1 MNTNM
6 KRVISGLA
14 ALGIALSGMALGT
27 SSAWAGE
34 GGGSGEISNEAQ
46 NATGTIK
53 TDKNAEGTITISG
66 GAVEHK
72 FNGYRLGYL
81 TSISYNQIESANFD
95 SASMTGYTLATNP
108 TYKDAI
114 ETALDGI
121 KDTKG
126 DATKTLKDRYLADKN
141 YCGSEC
147 TDGAAAA
154 GQGDTNDPNPLG
166 WFFANYGGGYEK
178 GAPWGGGAKG
188 DSSDAT
194 VLRQFATKVSAEL
207 GKTDAP
213 TPTYSGNNALK
224 SSKSGYENLVE
235 QGYYLLRDTTDLKDT
250 VTPSDN
256 KKETQS
262 APILVSTTYKVTI
275 GENVVTFNK
284 AKNNGLG
291 KVDLKNSTPKVAKQ
305 VVTDENGTAQTQPDY
320 AIGDTVTYELKST
333 LPYYTGYSID
343 KTYGQNGDANSA
355 NARTYNIIDTA
366 SAGLTVNL
374 TKTESGPTPAVVSV
388 KVTPANGGASV
399 ALTEGSDFD
408 VKDGTAPTADPYNG
422 GSTTIIDLGKYV
434 NMVAGSK
441 SETSGVLENGTVTVI
456 FKATLNKKAKIS
468 DLGNL
473 QKNPNKVELQ
483 YSNNPENMDSKH
495 TTPGDTVNVYTYQFQ
510 LKKTDKGGTALQ
522 NAKFTVKVAKGI
534 SENDNAHVDQYL
546 ATKNDSGEWTYTD
559 SEGTAYKFTSGE
571 DGIVSGLTGLDSGT
585 YEVHETEAP
594 AGYTQ
599 AFLPKFSVTITP
611 TAKAGTETAFG
622 GTGTYTIDQVAF
634 SDKTTVNNG
643 YVTDAS
649 QVDGSGIFQYTIY
662 NAKNL
667 TELPMTG
674 GAGLVAIIAVG
685 VLLAGAG
692 TAAAVRSRKSTSR
705 AVRV

>member
-27 SSAWAGE
+27 SSAWAEDSDTTTGPIPA
-34 GGGSGEISNEAQ
+34 GS
-46 NATGTIK
+46 IK

-66 GAVEHK
+66 GAVDHT
-72 FNGYRLGYL
+72 FNGYKLGYL
-81 TSISYNQIESANFD
+81 TSISYNQIESENFA
-95 SASMTGYTLATNP
+95 SASMTGYTLETNSNYL
-108 TYKDAI
+108 TQI
-114 ETALDGI
+114 EAALDGI
-121 KDTKG
+121 KDTE
-126 DATKTLKDRYLADKN
+126 ATGAADKTLKGRYLADKN

-147 TDGAAAA
+147 GAT
-154 GQGDTNDPNPLG
+154 GNPNPLG
-166 WFFANYGGGYEK
+166 WFFANYGGGYENK
-178 GAPWGGGAKG
+178 ASWGGSKTGAA
-188 DSSDAT
+188 SDAT
-194 VLRQFATKVSAEL
+194 DASILRQFATRVSAAIAQMSS
-207 GKTDAP
+207 AP
-213 TPTYSGNNALK
+213 TDVKGLK
-224 SSKSGYENLVE
+224 SSEAGRSTDVE
-235 QGYYLLRDTTDLKDT
+235 QGYYLLRDVTTIGAGST
-250 VTPSDN
+250 I
-256 KKETQS
+256 KETQS
-262 APILVSTTYKVTI
+262 APILVSTTYKVKI
-275 GENVVTFNK
+275 GTTPVTFVK
-284 AKNNGLG
+284 DGKTSGGAADGKTLG
-291 KVDLKNSTPKVAKQ
+291 EVSLKNSAPKVAKQ
-305 VVTDENGTAQTQPDY
+305 VVTDENGTAQAQPDY

-343 KTYGQNGDANSA
+343 KTYDREGDTDAA
-355 NARTYNIIDTA
+355 KARTYNIIDTA

-374 TKTESGPTPAVVSV
+374 TKTESGTTPAVASV
-388 KVTPANGGASV
+388 KVTPAEGGEAIT
-399 ALTEGSDFD
+399 LTEGADFD
-408 VKDGTAPTADPYNG
+408 VKPGTAPTTDPYNG

-434 NMVAGSK
+434 NMVDGSK
-441 SETSGVLENGTVTVI
+441 SATEGVLENGTVTVI
-456 FKATLNKKAKIS
+456 FKATLNKNAKIS
-468 DLGNL
+468 DPDKL
-473 QKNPNKVELQ
+473 QGNPNKVELQ

-522 NAKFTVKVAKGI
+522 NAEFTVKITGGI
-534 SENDNAHVDQYL
+534 GTNDNAHVNKYL
-546 ATKNDSGEWTYTD
+546 AKDNSGEWTYAG
-559 SEGTAYKFTSGE
+559 SEDAAYKFTSGE
-571 DGIVSGLTGLDSGT
+571 GGIVSGLTGLDSGT
-585 YEVHETEAP
+585 YEVHETKAP
-594 AGYTQ
+594 EGYTQ

-649 QVDGSGIFQYTIY
+649 QVNGTGIFQYTIY

>member
-1 MNTNM
+1 M

-27 SSAWAGE
+27 SSAWAVDGE
-34 GGGSGEISNEAQ
+34 TESISAGS
-46 NATGTIK
+46 TTIK
-53 TDKNAEGTITISG
+53 ETDQGTITISG
-66 GAVEHK
+66 GAVDHT
-72 FNGYRLGYL
+72 FNGYKLGYL
-81 TSISYNQIESANFD
+81 TSISYNQIESENFD
-95 SASMTGYTLATNP
+95 SASMTGYTLETNSDYL
-108 TYKDAI
+108 TQI
-114 ETALDGI
+114 EAALDGI
-121 KDTKG
+121 KDTE
-126 DATKTLKDRYLADKN
+126 ATGAADKTLKGRYLADKN

-147 TDGAAAA
+147 GAT
-154 GQGDTNDPNPLG
+154 GNPNPLG
-166 WFFANYGGGYEK
+166 WFFANYGGGYENE
-178 GAPWGGGAKG
+178 ASWGGSKTGAA
-188 DSSDAT
+188 SDAT
-194 VLRQFATKVSAEL
+194 DASILRQFATRVSAAIAQMSP
-207 GKTDAP
+207 AP
-213 TPTYSGNNALK
+213 TDVKGLK
-224 SSKSGYENLVE
+224 SSEAGRSTDVE
-235 QGYYLLRDTTDLKDT
+235 QGYYLLRDVTTIGAGST
-250 VTPSDN
+250 I
-256 KKETQS
+256 KETQS

-275 GENVVTFNK
+275 GTTPVTFVK
-284 AKNNGLG
+284 DGKTSDGAADGKTLG
-291 KVDLKNSTPKVAKQ
+291 EVSLKNSTPKVAKQ
-305 VVTDENGTAQTQPDY
+305 VVTDENGTAQAQPDY

-343 KTYGQNGDANSA
+343 KTYDREGDTDAA
-355 NARTYNIIDTA
+355 KARTYNIIDTA

-374 TKTESGPTPAVVSV
+374 TKTESGTTPAVASV
-388 KVTPANGGASV
+388 KVTPAEGGEAIT
-399 ALTEGSDFD
+399 LTEGADFD
-408 VKDGTAPTADPYNG
+408 VKPGTAPTTDPYNG

-434 NMVAGSK
+434 NMVDGSK
-441 SETSGVLENGTVTVI
+441 SATEGVLENGTVTVI
-456 FKATLNKKAKIS
+456 FKATLNKNAKIS
-468 DLGNL
+468 DPGKL
-473 QKNPNKVELQ
+473 QGNPNKVELQ

-522 NAKFTVKVAKGI
+522 NAEFTVKVTGGI
-534 SENDNAHVDQYL
+534 GTNDNAHVNKYL
-546 ATKNDSGEWTYTD
+546 AKDNSGEWTYAG
-559 SEGTAYKFTSGE
+559 SEDAAYKFTSGE
-571 DGIVSGLTGLDSGT
+571 GGIVSGLTGLDSGT
-585 YEVHETEAP
+585 YEVHETKAP
-594 AGYTQ
+594 EGYTQ

-649 QVDGSGIFQYTIY
+649 QVNGTGIFQYTIY

>member
-27 SSAWAGE
+27 SSAWAAE
-34 GGGSGEISNEAQ
+34 GSGTT
-46 NATGTIK
+46 TGPIPAGSIK
-53 TDKNAEGTITISG
+53 TDGAEGAITISG
-66 GAVEHK
+66 GEVEHT
-72 FNGYRLGYL
+72 FNGYKLGYL
-81 TSISYNQIESANFD
+81 TSISYDAITDAGNAAMS
-95 SASMTGYTLATNP
+95 GYTLATSQ

-114 ETALDGI
+114 ETALGNI
-121 KDTKG
+121 TDTNAAG
-126 DATKTLKDRYLADKN
+126 DDSGKTLKTRYLADKN

-147 TDGAAAA
+147 TGGAAAA

-166 WFFANYGGGYEK
+166 WFFENYGGGYEK

-188 DSSDAT
+188 DASDAS
-194 VLRQFATKVSAEL
+194 VLRQFATKVSAAIAQMSSAS
-207 GKTDAP
+207 TDVK
-213 TPTYSGNNALK
+213 GLK
-224 SSKSGYENLVE
+224 SSKSGYENPVD
-235 QGYYLLRDTTDLKDT
+235 QGYYLLRDITDLSLTVSPDT
-250 VTPSDN
+250 N
-256 KKETQS
+256 KETQS

-305 VVTDENGTAQTQPDY
+305 VVTDKDGTAQTQPDY

-343 KTYGQNGDANSA
+343 KTYGQNGDTNSA

-374 TKTESGPTPAVVSV
+374 DKTESSVTPAVVSV
-388 KVTPANGGASV
+388 KVTPANGGAPV
-399 ALTEGSDFD
+399 TLTEGSDFD
-408 VKDGTAPTADPYNG
+408 VESGTAPTAEPYNG
-422 GSTTIIDLGKYV
+422 GSTTIINLGKYV

-441 SETSGVLENGTVTVI
+441 SETNGVLENGTVTVI
-456 FKATLNKKAKIS
+456 FQATLNKKAKIS
-468 DLGNL
+468 DPGNL

-510 LKKTDKGGTALQ
+510 LKKTNKGGTALQ
-522 NAKFTVKVAKGI
+522 NAKFTVKVTKGI
-534 SENDNAHVDQYL
+534 SENDNAHVNKYL
-546 ATKNDSGEWTYTD
+546 ATKNDSGEWTYTG
-559 SEGTAYKFTSGE
+559 SEDAAYKFTSDNE
-571 DGIVSGLTGLDSGT
+571 GIVSGLTGLDSGT

-599 AFLPKFSVTITP
+599 AFLPKFNVTITP
-611 TAKAGTETAFG
+611 TAKAGTKTAFG

>member
-27 SSAWAGE
+27 SSAWAVDGE
-34 GGGSGEISNEAQ
+34 TESISAGS
-46 NATGTIK
+46 TTIK
-53 TDKNAEGTITISG
+53 ETDQGTITISG
-66 GAVEHK
+66 GAVDHT
-72 FNGYRLGYL
+72 FNGYKLGYL
-81 TSISYNQIESANFD
+81 TSISYNQIEPASFA

-114 ETALDGI
+114 ETALEKITDKTVTGA
-121 KDTKG
+121 DSG
-126 DATKTLKDRYLADKN
+126 KTLKDRYLADKN

-147 TDGAAAA
+147 TPVAAT
-154 GQGDTNDPNPLG
+154 GEPNDPNPLG
-166 WFFANYGGGYEK
+166 WFFANYGGGYENEAK
-178 GAPWGGGAKG
+178 WGGSKTG
-188 DSSDAT
+188 DASDAT
-194 VLRQFATKVSAEL
+194 DASILRQFATRVSAAIAAASTQEDTTL
-207 GKTDAP
+207 TSNVNGKSTEVP
-213 TPTYSGNNALK
+213 
-224 SSKSGYENLVE
+224 
-235 QGYYLLRDTTDLKDT
+235 QGYYLLRDTTDLEET
-250 VTPSDN
+250 VTPSDT

-275 GENVVTFNK
+275 GMTPVTFTKDASNP
-284 AKNNGLG
+284 AHDLG

-343 KTYGQNGDANSA
+343 KTYGRDNDADSA
-355 NARTYNIIDTA
+355 KARTYKIIDTA
-366 SAGLTVNL
+366 SAGLTVDLN
-374 TKTESGPTPAVVSV
+374 KTGSTTPAVVSV
-388 KVTPANGGASV
+388 KVTPDNGDNAV
-399 ALTEGSDFD
+399 TLTEGKDFD
-408 VKDGTAPTADPYNG
+408 VENGTAPTADPYNG

-434 NMVAGSK
+434 NMVAGSQ
-441 SETSGVLENGTVTVI
+441 SETNGVLENGTVTVI
-456 FKATLNKKAKIS
+456 FQATLNKNAKIS
-468 DLGNL
+468 DPGKL
-473 QKNPNKVELQ
+473 QGNPNKVELQ

-522 NAKFTVKVAKGI
+522 NAEFTVKVTGGI
-534 SENDNAHVDQYL
+534 GTNDNAHVNKYL
-546 ATKNDSGEWTYTD
+546 AKDNSGEWTYAG
-559 SEGTAYKFTSGE
+559 SEDAAYKFTSGE
-571 DGIVSGLTGLDSGT
+571 GGIVSGLTGLDSGT
-585 YEVHETEAP
+585 YEVHETKAP
-594 AGYTQ
+594 EGYTQ

-634 SDKTTVNNG
+634 SAKTTVNNG

-649 QVDGSGIFQYTIY
+649 QVNGTGIFQYTIY

>member
-1 MNTNM
+1 M

-27 SSAWAGE
+27 SSAWAVDGE
-34 GGGSGEISNEAQ
+34 TESISAGS
-46 NATGTIK
+46 TTIK
-53 TDKNAEGTITISG
+53 ETDQGTITISG
-66 GAVEHK
+66 GAVDHT
-72 FNGYRLGYL
+72 FNGYKLGYL
-81 TSISYNQIESANFD
+81 TSISYNQIEPASFA

-114 ETALDGI
+114 ETALEKITDKTVTGA
-121 KDTKG
+121 DSG
-126 DATKTLKDRYLADKN
+126 KTLKARYLANKN

-147 TDGAAAA
+147 TGGAAAA

-166 WFFANYGGGYEK
+166 WFFANYGGGYENE
-178 GAPWGGGAKG
+178 ASWGGSKTGAA
-188 DSSDAT
+188 SDAT
-194 VLRQFATKVSAEL
+194 DASILRQFATRVSAAIAQMSPAS
-207 GKTDAP
+207 TDVK
-213 TPTYSGNNALK
+213 GLK
-224 SSKSGYENLVE
+224 SSEAGRSTDVE
-235 QGYYLLRDTTDLKDT
+235 QGYYLLRDVTTIGAGST
-250 VTPSDN
+250 I
-256 KKETQS
+256 KETQS

-275 GENVVTFNK
+275 GTTPVTFTKDASNP
-284 AKNNGLG
+284 AHDLG
-291 KVDLKNSTPKVAKQ
+291 KVSLKNSTPKVAKQ

-343 KTYGQNGDANSA
+343 KTYGRDNDADSA
-355 NARTYNIIDTA
+355 KARTYNIIDTA

-374 TKTESGPTPAVVSV
+374 AKTESGATSAVVSV
-388 KVTPANGGASV
+388 KVTPDKGGDAV
-399 ALTEGSDFD
+399 TLIEGKDFD
-408 VKDGTAPTADPYNG
+408 VEKGTVPTADPYNG

-434 NMVAGSK
+434 NMVAGSQ
-441 SETSGVLENGTVTVI
+441 SETNGVLENGTVTVI

-468 DLGNL
+468 DPGNL

-522 NAKFTVKVAKGI
+522 NAEFTVKVTGGI
-534 SENDNAHVDQYL
+534 GTNDNAHVNKYL
-546 ATKNDSGEWTYTD
+546 AKDNSGEWTYAG
-559 SEGTAYKFTSGE
+559 SEDAAYKFTSGE
-571 DGIVSGLTGLDSGT
+571 GGIVSGLTGLDSGT
-585 YEVHETEAP
+585 YEVHETKAP
-594 AGYTQ
+594 EGYTQ

-649 QVDGSGIFQYTIY
+649 QVNGTGIFQYTIY

>member
-1 MNTNM
+1 M

-27 SSAWAGE
+27 SSAWAAE
-34 GGGSGEISNEAQ
+34 GSGTT
-46 NATGTIK
+46 TGPIPVGSTTIK
-53 TDKNAEGTITISG
+53 KTDTGTITISG
-66 GAVEHK
+66 GEAGHK
-72 FNGYRLGYL
+72 FNGYKLGYL

-114 ETALDGI
+114 ETALDNI
-121 KDTKG
+121 TDTNATG
-126 DATKTLKDRYLADKN
+126 DDSSKTLKARYRADKN
-141 YCGSEC
+141 YCGKDC
-147 TDGAAAA
+147 GAT
-154 GQGDTNDPNPLG
+154 GEPNDPNPLG
-166 WFFANYGGGYEK
+166 WFFENYGGHYENE
-178 GAPWGGGAKG
+178 ANWGGGDKG

-194 VLRQFATKVSAEL
+194 VLRQFATKVSAAIKSTTQADETL
-207 GKTDAP
+207 TSSKTDNP
-213 TPTYSGNNALK
+213 NNVK
-224 SSKSGYENLVE
+224 
-235 QGYYLLRDTTDLKDT
+235 QGYYLLRDTTSLGE
-250 VTPSDN
+250 SDA
-256 KKETQS
+256 ETQS
-262 APILVSTTYKVTI
+262 APILVSTTYTVTVKDK
-275 GENVVTFNK
+275 GGNDATVTFTK
-284 AKNNGLG
+284 DGKTGEGKTLG
-291 KVDLKNSTPKVAKQ
+291 EVDLKNSMPKVAKQ

-343 KTYGQNGDANSA
+343 KTYGQAGDADSTK
-355 NARTYNIIDTA
+355 ARTYKIIDTA

-374 TKTESGPTPAVVSV
+374 DKTGGATPAVASV
-388 KVTPANGGASV
+388 KVTPAKGGDAV
-399 ALTEGSDFD
+399 TLTEGSDFD
-408 VKDGTAPTADPYNG
+408 VENGTAPTADPYNG

-434 NMVAGSK
+434 NMVAGSQSATK
-441 SETSGVLENGTVTVI
+441 GVLENGTVTVI
-456 FKATLNKKAKIS
+456 FKATLNKNAKIS
-468 DLGNL
+468 DPSNL

-522 NAKFTVKVAKGI
+522 NAKFTVKVTKGI
-534 SENDNAHVDQYL
+534 GGNDNAHVDQYL

-559 SEGTAYKFTSGE
+559 SEDTAYKFTSGE

-594 AGYTQ
+594 ADYTQ
-599 AFLPKFSVTITP
+599 AFLPKFKVTITP
-611 TAKAGTETAFG
+611 TTRAGTKTAFEG
-622 GTGTYTIDQVAF
+622 AGTYTIDQVAF

-649 QVDGSGIFQYTIY
+649 QVNGSIGIFQYTIY

-667 TELPMTG
+667 TQLPMTG

>member
-27 SSAWAGE
+27 SSAWAEDSDTTTGPIPA
-34 GGGSGEISNEAQ
+34 GS
-46 NATGTIK
+46 IK

-66 GAVEHK
+66 GAVDHT
-72 FNGYRLGYL
+72 FNGYKLGYL
-81 TSISYNQIESANFD
+81 TSISYNQIESENFA
-95 SASMTGYTLATNP
+95 SASMTGYTLETNSNYL
-108 TYKDAI
+108 TQI
-114 ETALDGI
+114 EAALDGI
-121 KDTKG
+121 KDTE
-126 DATKTLKDRYLADKN
+126 ATGAADKTLKGRYLADKN

-147 TDGAAAA
+147 GAT
-154 GQGDTNDPNPLG
+154 GNPNPLG
-166 WFFANYGGGYEK
+166 WFFANYGGGYENK
-178 GAPWGGGAKG
+178 ASWGGSKTGAA
-188 DSSDAT
+188 SDAT
-194 VLRQFATKVSAEL
+194 DASILRQFATRVSAAIAQMSP
-207 GKTDAP
+207 AP
-213 TPTYSGNNALK
+213 TDVKGLK
-224 SSKSGYENLVE
+224 SSEAGRSTDVE
-235 QGYYLLRDTTDLKDT
+235 QGYYLLRDVTTIGAGST
-250 VTPSDN
+250 I
-256 KKETQS
+256 KETQS
-262 APILVSTTYKVTI
+262 APILVSTTYKVKI
-275 GENVVTFNK
+275 GTTPVTFVK
-284 AKNNGLG
+284 DGKTSGGAADGKTLG
-291 KVDLKNSTPKVAKQ
+291 EVSLKNSAPKVAKQ
-305 VVTDENGTAQTQPDY
+305 VVTDENGTAQAQPDY

-343 KTYGQNGDANSA
+343 KTYDREGDTDAA
-355 NARTYNIIDTA
+355 KARTYNIIDTA

-374 TKTESGPTPAVVSV
+374 TKTESGTTPAVASV
-388 KVTPANGGASV
+388 KVTPAEGGEAIT
-399 ALTEGSDFD
+399 LTEGADFD
-408 VKDGTAPTADPYNG
+408 VKPGTAPTTDPYNG

-434 NMVAGSK
+434 NMVDGSK
-441 SETSGVLENGTVTVI
+441 SATEGVLENGTVTVI
-456 FKATLNKKAKIS
+456 FKATLNKNAKIS
-468 DLGNL
+468 DPDKL
-473 QKNPNKVELQ
+473 QGNPNKVELQ

-522 NAKFTVKVAKGI
+522 NAEFTVKITGGI
-534 SENDNAHVDQYL
+534 GTNDNAHVNKYL
-546 ATKNDSGEWTYTD
+546 AKDNSGEWTYAG
-559 SEGTAYKFTSGE
+559 SEDAAYKFTSGE
-571 DGIVSGLTGLDSGT
+571 GGIVSGLTGLDSGT
-585 YEVHETEAP
+585 YEVHETKAP
-594 AGYTQ
+594 EGYTQ

-649 QVDGSGIFQYTIY
+649 QVNGTGIFQYTIY

>member
-1 MNTNM
+1 M

-27 SSAWAGE
+27 SSAWAAE
-34 GGGSGEISNEAQ
+34 GSGTT
-46 NATGTIK
+46 TGPIPAGSIK

-66 GAVEHK
+66 GAVDHT
-72 FNGYRLGYL
+72 FNGYKLGYL
-81 TSISYNQIESANFD
+81 TSIEYGQISDAGNAAM
-95 SASMTGYTLATNP
+95 SGYTLETNP
-108 TYKDAI
+108 VYLDQIK
-114 ETALDGI
+114 TALADI
-121 KDTKG
+121 TDAAAKG
-126 DATKTLKDRYLADKN
+126 DDAGKTLKNRYLEDKN
-141 YCGSEC
+141 YCGKDC
-147 TDGAAAA
+147 GAT
-154 GQGDTNDPNPLG
+154 GDPNPLG
-166 WFFANYGGGYEK
+166 WFFENYGGGYENE
-178 GAPWGGGAKG
+178 ASWGGSKTGAA
-188 DSSDAT
+188 SDAT
-194 VLRQFATKVSAEL
+194 DASILRQFATRVSAAIAQMSP
-207 GKTDAP
+207 AP
-213 TPTYSGNNALK
+213 TDVKGLK
-224 SSKSGYENLVE
+224 SSEAGRSTDVE
-235 QGYYLLRDTTDLKDT
+235 QGYYLLRDVTTIGAGST
-250 VTPSDN
+250 I
-256 KKETQS
+256 KETQS

-275 GENVVTFNK
+275 GTTPVTFTKDASNP
-284 AKNNGLG
+284 AHDLG

-305 VVTDENGTAQTQPDY
+305 VVTDKDGTAQTQPDY

-343 KTYGQNGDANSA
+343 KTYGQNGDTNSA

-374 TKTESGPTPAVVSV
+374 DKTESSVTPAVVSV
-388 KVTPANGGASV
+388 KVTPANGGAPV
-399 ALTEGSDFD
+399 TLTEGSDFD
-408 VKDGTAPTADPYNG
+408 VESGTAPTAEPYNG
-422 GSTTIIDLGKYV
+422 GSTTIINLGKYV

-441 SETSGVLENGTVTVI
+441 SETNGVLENGTVTVI
-456 FKATLNKKAKIS
+456 FQATLNKKAKIS
-468 DLGNL
+468 DPGNL

-510 LKKTDKGGTALQ
+510 LKKTNKGGTALQ
-522 NAKFTVKVAKGI
+522 NAKFTVKVTKGI
-534 SENDNAHVDQYL
+534 SENDNAHVNKYL
-546 ATKNDSGEWTYTD
+546 ATKNDSGEWTYTG
-559 SEGTAYKFTSGE
+559 SEDAAYKFTSDNE
-571 DGIVSGLTGLDSGT
+571 GIVSGLTGLDSGT

-599 AFLPKFSVTITP
+599 AFLPKFNVTITP
-611 TAKAGTETAFG
+611 TAKAGTKTAFG

>member
-1 MNTNM
+1 M

-27 SSAWAGE
+27 SSAWAEDSDTTTGPIPA
-34 GGGSGEISNEAQ
+34 GS
-46 NATGTIK
+46 IK

-66 GAVEHK
+66 GAVDHT
-72 FNGYRLGYL
+72 FNGYKLGYL
-81 TSISYNQIESANFD
+81 TSISYNQIESENFA
-95 SASMTGYTLATNP
+95 SASMTGYTLETNSNYL
-108 TYKDAI
+108 TQI
-114 ETALDGI
+114 EAALDGI
-121 KDTKG
+121 KDTE
-126 DATKTLKDRYLADKN
+126 ATGAADKTLKGRYLADKN

-147 TDGAAAA
+147 GAT
-154 GQGDTNDPNPLG
+154 GNPNPLG
-166 WFFANYGGGYEK
+166 WFFANYGGGYENK
-178 GAPWGGGAKG
+178 ASWGGSKTGAA
-188 DSSDAT
+188 SDAT
-194 VLRQFATKVSAEL
+194 DASILRQFATRVSAAIAQMSS
-207 GKTDAP
+207 AP
-213 TPTYSGNNALK
+213 TDVKGLK
-224 SSKSGYENLVE
+224 SSEAGRSTDVE
-235 QGYYLLRDTTDLKDT
+235 QGYYLLRDVTTIGAGST
-250 VTPSDN
+250 I
-256 KKETQS
+256 KETQS
-262 APILVSTTYKVTI
+262 APILVSTTYKVKI
-275 GENVVTFNK
+275 GTTPVTFVK
-284 AKNNGLG
+284 DGKTSGGAADGKTLG
-291 KVDLKNSTPKVAKQ
+291 EVSLKNSAPKVAKQ
-305 VVTDENGTAQTQPDY
+305 VVTDENGTAQAQPDY

-343 KTYGQNGDANSA
+343 KTYDREGDTDAA
-355 NARTYNIIDTA
+355 KARTYNIIDTA

-374 TKTESGPTPAVVSV
+374 TKTESGTTPAVASV
-388 KVTPANGGASV
+388 KVTPAEGGEAIT
-399 ALTEGSDFD
+399 LTEGADFD
-408 VKDGTAPTADPYNG
+408 VKPGTAPTTDPYNG

-434 NMVAGSK
+434 NMVDGSK
-441 SETSGVLENGTVTVI
+441 SATEGVLENGTVTVI
-456 FKATLNKKAKIS
+456 FKATLNKNAKIS
-468 DLGNL
+468 DPDKL
-473 QKNPNKVELQ
+473 QGNPNKVELQ

-522 NAKFTVKVAKGI
+522 NAEFTVKITGGI
-534 SENDNAHVDQYL
+534 GTNDNAHVNKYL
-546 ATKNDSGEWTYTD
+546 AKDNSGEWTYAG
-559 SEGTAYKFTSGE
+559 SEDAAYKFTSGE
-571 DGIVSGLTGLDSGT
+571 GGIVSGLTGLDSGT
-585 YEVHETEAP
+585 YEVHETKAP
-594 AGYTQ
+594 EGYTQ

-649 QVDGSGIFQYTIY
+649 QVNGTGIFQYTIY